1 MTVDRETAKH
11 RFTYKN
17 EEYVFCSAGCRTK
30 FEGDPE
36 TWLARA
42 RERQPQA
49 KPVAPL
55 PVVDPDAIYTCPMHP
70 EIQQVGP
77 GSCPLCG
84 MALEPER
91 ITLNDGPDPELIDMQ
106 RRFWIAAALT
116 LPLFVIEMGQHLAG
130 THWIDPGVWNWIQLA
145 LATPVVIGA
154 GWPFFVR
161 GWQSITTRH
170 LNMFTLIALGT
181 AVAWTYS
188 VVAVVAPSLF
198 PPAFRDAHGVVAVY
212 FEAAAVIVTL
222 VLLGQVLELR
232 AREKTSGAIKALLG
246 LAPKTA
252 CRVSVSG
259 DEEVA
264 LKEVVVGDILRVRPG
279 EAIPVD
285 GVVTE
290 GKSSVDE
297 SLVTGEAM
305 PVSKAT
311 GNKVIGATLNVS
323 GGILMRAEKVG
334 QDTALARVVDMVA
347 RAQRSRAPIQKL
359 ADLVA
364 GWFVPAVI
372 LVAVVAF
379 VAWATVGPEPRLS
392 HALLAAVTVLI
403 IACPC
408 ALGLATPM
416 SIMMGVGRGAQA
428 GILIRDAEALQ
439 ALETIDTLIVD
450 KTGTLTEGKPDVV
463 GIVPFGEMTEDK
475 VLSLAA
481 SVEQGSEHPLAH
493 AILNAANEK
502 AIAVAK
508 ADAFESASGKG
519 VQAVV
524 DGRAVSVGSLRDLG
538 ERKVVL
544 PGNAE
549 DAAEH
554 YRRQGATV
562 VAVTVDG
569 RPAGLIAVAD
579 PVKPTSADALKTLL
593 ADGVSIIMVTG
604 DNAVTAR
611 AVADQLGIRDVRADA
626 LPEEKHRIVNQLQT
640 EGRRVAMAGDGI
652 NDAPA
657 RGS

>member
-1 MTVDRETAKH
+1 
-11 RFTYKN
+11 
-17 EEYVFCSAGCRTK
+17 
-30 FEGDPE
+30 
-36 TWLARA
+36 
-42 RERQPQA
+42 
-49 KPVAPL
+49 
-55 PVVDPDAIYTCPMHP
+55 
-70 EIQQVGP
+70 
-77 GSCPLCG
+77 
-84 MALEPER
+84 
-91 ITLNDGPDPELIDMQ
+91 
-106 RRFWIAAALT
+106 
-116 LPLFVIEMGQHLAG
+116 
-130 THWIDPGVWNWIQLA
+130 
-145 LATPVVIGA
+145 
-154 GWPFFVR
+154 
-161 GWQSITTRH
+161 
-170 LNMFTLIALGT
+170 
-181 AVAWTYS
+181 
-188 VVAVVAPSLF
+188 
-198 PPAFRDAHGVVAVY
+198 
-212 FEAAAVIVTL
+212 
-222 VLLGQVLELR
+222 
-232 AREKTSGAIKALLG
+232 
-246 LAPKTA
+246 
-252 CRVSVSG
+252 
-259 DEEVA
+259 
-264 LKEVVVGDILRVRPG
+264 
-279 EAIPVD
+279 
-285 GVVTE
+285 
-290 GKSSVDE
+290 
-297 SLVTGEAM
+297 
-305 PVSKAT
+305 
-311 GNKVIGATLNVS
+311 
-323 GGILMRAEKVG
+323 
-334 QDTALARVVDMVA
+334 
-347 RAQRSRAPIQKL
+347 RSRAPIQKL

-626 LPEEKHRIVNQLQT
+626 LPEEKHRIANQLQT

-657 RGS
+657 LAAADVGIAMGGGTDIAMESAGITLLRGDLMSIAEARVLSRATMRNIRQNLAFAFAYNVAGVPIAAGILYPVFGILLSPMLGAAAMALSSVSVIANALRLAKAKLH